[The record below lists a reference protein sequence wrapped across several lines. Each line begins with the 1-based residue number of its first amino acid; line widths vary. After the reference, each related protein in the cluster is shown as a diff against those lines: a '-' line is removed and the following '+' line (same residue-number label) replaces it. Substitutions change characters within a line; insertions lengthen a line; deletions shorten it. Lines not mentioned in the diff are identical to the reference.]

1 MTASGSVQPPSATGT
16 AQADHLA
23 PLAGAVGSRI
33 LLSHIQSVSRCG
45 QFLMVASLER
55 CPRLKP
61 CAPLVKTWT
70 STGIFAAR
78 YKLKSFSTESVW
90 LSSSATRRNAGG
102 AFDGSADGMPA
113 PPG

>member
-1 MTASGSVQPPSATGT
+1 MDLLASASRRCLAGT
-16 AQADHLA
+16 AQADHLT
-23 PLAGAVGSRI
+23 PLAGTVGLRI
-33 LLSHIQSVSRCG
+33 LLSLIQSVSRCG

-55 CPRLKP
+55 WPRLKP

-78 YKLKSFSTESVW
+78 YKLKSFKTESVW
-90 LSSSATRRNAGG
+90 LSSSATSKKAGG
-102 AFDGSADGMPA
+102 AFDGSVCGMPV